1 MQLPSLPASLWRQ
14 DRSLRP
20 QDFPALG
27 SDVSCDVAIIG
38 GGYCGLHAALAFAE
52 KGLSVVVLEAGSV
65 GLGGSGRNGGV
76 VSAKFRRGFADL
88 AAAHGMDVA
97 RRMHAI
103 ANASVAHLVETI
115 ERHAIADTGFRRV
128 GALKCAH
135 SAKAFEHARH
145 EAEWLTRI
153 LGERGLHILDR
164 ADVRDETGC
173 DSFVGGV
180 LQDGAGT
187 IQPLAYLQ
195 GLWRAAGARGV
206 QVHADTP
213 ALDVAETGSGVIVST
228 AGARVVAGQAV
239 LATNAYSGLTGVD
252 RAVARSIVPFRS
264 AMVATARLPADLD
277 ARLLKNERSYTE
289 TRRMMRWFRK
299 VDGRIVFGGRGALG
313 HVEAPAAFSRL
324 EKAMHLIFPELRG
337 IGIDYRWSGHV
348 ALSFDGL
355 PMAGMLSPR
364 IGYAAGF
371 NGAGV
376 AMSGYVG
383 DQLANM
389 MMKQPHELALI
400 ARGSI
405 PKVPFYPLRSAG
417 VRGVTF
423 FYEMMDAAGL

>member
-1 MQLPSLPASLWRQ
+1 MIAS
-14 DRSLRP
+14 
-20 QDFPALG
+20 
-27 SDVSCDVAIIG
+27 
-38 GGYCGLHAALAFAE
+38 
-52 KGLSVVVLEAGSV
+52 
-65 GLGGSGRNGGV
+65 
-76 VSAKFRRGFADL
+76 
-88 AAAHGMDVA
+88 
-97 RRMHAI
+97 
-103 ANASVAHLVETI
+103 
-115 ERHAIADTGFRRV
+115 
-128 GALKCAH
+128 
-135 SAKAFEHARH
+135 
-145 EAEWLTRI
+145 
-153 LGERGLHILDR
+153 
-164 ADVRDETGC
+164 
-173 DSFVGGV
+173 
-180 LQDGAGT
+180 
-187 IQPLAYLQ
+187 
-195 GLWRAAGARGV
+195 
-206 QVHADTP
+206 
-213 ALDVAETGSGVIVST
+213 
-228 AGARVVAGQAV
+228 QAV

-264 AMVATARLPADLD
+264 AMIATARLPADLD

-299 VDGRIVFGGRGALG
+299 VDGRVVFGGRGALG